1 MDSNPICMNCRIL
14 LWFPS
19 TCQPPFASIRRHNG
33 IIIPRSRYYYEISI
47 YSRLVSILF
56 INISSLFC
64 KDIPWDENKL
74 WLLDME
80 FIRKRNK
87 LLKFHLLLFHF
98 IPFLTTYIDR
108 FLMLPLTA
116 QHQQTC
122 TNIPSI
128 CSPDGNA
135 TTLRNGGLIID

>member
-1 MDSNPICMNCRIL
+1 MDSNPICMNWRIL

-47 YSRLVSILF
+47 YSRLDSILF
-56 INISSLFC
+56 INISSLFG
-64 KDIPWDENKL
+64 KDIPYDKNKL

-87 LLKFHLLLFHF
+87 LLKFHFIIILFNSICYNIH
-98 IPFLTTYIDR
+98 R
-108 FLMLPLTA
+108 FLMLPLPVP
-116 QHQQTC
+116 
-122 TNIPSI
+122 TNLHKHTIDMFSRWKCDDI
-128 CSPDGNA
+128 KKC
-135 TTLRNGGLIID
+135 GGVW